1 MIKQEEAKTI
11 KTGFTPYP
19 MTYLVST
26 NKYFSTEE
34 DLDMTGTDD
43 PIFDHYQY
51 IIEAGEGCHFEK
63 GDKILLDLE
72 QFLVRRENPENRGE
86 ILMSLEFTK
95 VEIDDR
101 EFMFVDDSRRF
112 IKGKIEETE

>member
-1 MIKQEEAKTI
+1 MIKTKEAKEI

-26 NKYFSTEE
+26 NKYFMTENNVDI
-34 DLDMTGTDD
+34 DLSNIDE

-51 IIEAGEGCHFEK
+51 IIEAGEGCKFKK

-72 QFLVRRENPENRGE
+72 QFLVARKNPNNTMEVIE
-86 ILMSLEFTK
+86 SLEFTK
-95 VEIDDR
+95 VDINDVEYII
-101 EFMFVDDSRRF
+101 VDDSRRF
-112 IKGKIEETE
+112 IKGKIED